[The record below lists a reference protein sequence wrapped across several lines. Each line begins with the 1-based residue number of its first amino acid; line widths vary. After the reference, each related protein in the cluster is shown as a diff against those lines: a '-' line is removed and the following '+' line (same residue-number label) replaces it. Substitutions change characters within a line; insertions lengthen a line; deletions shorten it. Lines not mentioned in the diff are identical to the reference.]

1 MAKKKI
7 DARKYLFA
15 LKGRTLYTLGQ
26 RKPNRIIKID
36 RKVVTVGTEK
46 SPKGAALQIEKVQDA
61 LDDLA
66 ETGKV
71 AVNGKSLGP
80 RSGFIGAV
88 LATVPGAEVQE
99 KPAAVTL
106 PKAKSKKPKKSKSA
120 GTKKTKPAKKK
131 KAKRP

>member
-26 RKPNRIIKID
+26 GKPNEIVKID

-46 SPKGAALQIEKVQDA
+46 SPEGTALQIEKVQEAFDR
-61 LDDLA
+61 LRKD
-66 ETGKV
+66 GKV
-71 AVNGKSLGP
+71 EVSAKSLGP

-88 LATVPGAEVQE
+88 LATVPGAEVDE
-99 KPAAVTL
+99 KPTAVRVGKKT
-106 PKAKSKKPKKSKSA
+106 KKKMKSKKRNKPS
-120 GTKKTKPAKKK
+120 KKTAKK
-131 KAKRP
+131 KAKKKS